1 MSPHHGDGGETSLF
15 DGSRVGKTDPRIQA
29 LGSVDELNSW
39 MGLVAA
45 QWEVAR
51 ETGRLRWIQERL
63 LELGAYLAN
72 PDCHSPSASL
82 QAGSLETL
90 DEWLAE
96 YKESLP
102 PLRRF
107 ILPGGH
113 QVAASLHV
121 ARSVCRRAECNVWD
135 LGLAI
140 GQDDSPAFLNR
151 LSDVLFEMARWANA
165 STGVTDPEWEGGGE
179 T

>member
-1 MSPHHGDGGETSLF
+1 
-15 DGSRVGKTDPRIQA
+15 
-29 LGSVDELNSW
+29 